1 MNQSFI
7 AKNASDYD
15 NTPYTVQRI
24 EPDAVAYASQFYAKN
39 HIPSYQERVGNNT
52 IKPDIYTKY
61 NPNYNIYC
69 YK

>member
-1 MNQSFI
+1 MNRSI
-7 AKNASDYD
+7 ADNASDYD
-15 NTPYTVQRI
+15 NSPYTVQRI
-24 EPDAVAYASQFYAKN
+24 EPDAIAYTSQFYAKT

-52 IKPDIYTKY
+52 INKDIYIKY

>member
-1 MNQSFI
+1 MNSSSI

-24 EPDAVAYASQFYAKN
+24 EPDAVSYASQFYAKT
-39 HIPSYQERVGNNT
+39 HIPSFQERPGNNT
-52 IKPDIYTKY
+52 FKTDVYTKY